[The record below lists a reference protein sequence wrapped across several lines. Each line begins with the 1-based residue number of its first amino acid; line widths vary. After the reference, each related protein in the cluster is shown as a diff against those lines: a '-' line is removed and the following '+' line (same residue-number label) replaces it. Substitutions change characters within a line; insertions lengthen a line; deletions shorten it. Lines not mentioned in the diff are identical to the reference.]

1 MRAVSFFRDKI
12 PAIVLNIICSI
23 LLTLLLMSIGNS
35 IELVSLIFF
44 LWHLIMFS
52 FYAFQ
57 YLARRK
63 YYDNLF
69 HIVEGLEKKHLISEI
84 IEIPRYSDSL
94 PYYFL
99 LKKASKSMLE
109 EITMIKNDRKEY
121 KEYIEQWVHEIKTP
135 ISAIKLSG
143 ENHKSERTR
152 LILSELELIDHY
164 VEQVLFYAR
173 SDHIEKDYLIK
184 ECSLSSC
191 VHVVLVK
198 NKQMFIQNRIK
209 IQLDG
214 LEKMVYSDHKW
225 VEFIVNQLLINSI
238 KYRRN
243 NSPTIFIH
251 AKDQKNGVML
261 VIEDN
266 GLGIASHE
274 LPRVFEKYF
283 TGSNGRNH
291 QKSTGIGLYLCQQMC
306 EKLGLVLDIESKEQE
321 YTKVFVFFPKGT
333 LVKFSN

>member
-1 MRAVSFFRDKI
+1 MKIVFFFRDKI
-12 PAIVLNIICSI
+12 PAIVLNAICSI
-23 LLTLLLMSIGNS
+23 LLTLILVSVGNP
-35 IELVSLIFF
+35 IELGILIFF
-44 LWHLIMFS
+44 LWHIIMFS
-52 FYAFQ
+52 FYSLQ

-63 YYDNLF
+63 YYNDLF
-69 HIVEGLEKKHLISEI
+69 HIAENLEKKHLISEV

-99 LKKASKSMLE
+99 LKKACKSMLE
-109 EITMIKNDRKEY
+109 EITMIKNERKEY

-135 ISAIKLSG
+135 ISAIKLIG
-143 ENHKSERTR
+143 ENHKSEMTR
-152 LILSELELIDHY
+152 LMLSELEIIDHY
-164 VEQVLFYAR
+164 VEQALFYAR
-173 SDHIEKDYLIK
+173 SEHIEKDYLIK
-184 ECSLSSC
+184 ECSLASC

-209 IQLDG
+209 IQLNG
-214 LEKMVYSDHKW
+214 LEKTVYSDHKW
-225 VEFIVNQLLINSI
+225 VEFIVNQLLLNSI
-238 KYRRN
+238 KYRHQS
-243 NSPTIFIH
+243 SPTIFIH
-251 AKDQKNGVML
+251 AKDHKNGVML

-291 QKSTGIGLYLCQQMC
+291 QKSTGIGLYLCQKMC

-321 YTKVFVFFPKGT
+321 YTKVLVFFPKGN